1 MCCAVCSIRAAKG
14 TGKPAPFTIFTPE
27 YTHDLGRINAQLRAL
42 KAQRKSGFA
51 VLADPD
57 KIAPADMQYLGRLCN
72 DAQVDYLLMGGSLLM
87 AHQMELCIQRFKTE
101 SDIPVVL
108 FPGSPAQVT
117 PYADALLYLSL
128 ISGRNA
134 DLLIGQHVASAP
146 QVKASGLEVIS
157 TGYIVVDGGVQT
169 TVSYMSNAMP
179 VPADKP
185 EIALCTAWA
194 GEMQGK
200 HIIYLD
206 AGSGARRPVSAE
218 MISKVSSH
226 IDIPLIVGGGILT
239 AEKVYENCQA
249 GANLV
254 VVGNA
259 IERDPLLIRDMA
271 QAARAAE
278 NTLS

>member
-1 MCCAVCSIRAAKG
+1 MAI
-14 TGKPAPFTIFTPE
+14 GKIYKE
-27 YTHDLGRINAQLRAL
+27 LQLL
-42 KAQRKSGFA
+42 KAEKKSGFA

-57 KIAPADMQYLGRLCN
+57 KISPADMSHLARLCN
-72 DAQVDYLLMGGSLLM
+72 DARVDYLLMGGSLLM

-101 SDIPVVL
+101 SDIPVIL

-128 ISGRNA
+128 VSGRNA
-134 DLLIGQHVASAP
+134 ELLIGQHVASAP

-157 TGYIVVDGGVQT
+157 TGYMVIDGGIQT
-169 TVSYMSNAMP
+169 TVSYMSHAQP
-179 VPADKP
+179 IPADKP

-194 GEMQGK
+194 AELQGK
-200 HIIYLD
+200 HIIYMD
-206 AGSGARRPVSAE
+206 AGSGARRPVSEE

-226 IDIPLIVGGGILT
+226 TDIPLLVGGGILT
-239 AEKVYENCQA
+239 AEKVYANCIA
-249 GANLV
+249 GANLI

-271 QAARAAE
+271 QATRDAAAK
-278 NTLS
+278 LQHR

>member
-1 MCCAVCSIRAAKG
+1 M
-14 TGKPAPFTIFTPE
+14 GKILT
-27 YTHDLGRINAQLRAL
+27 QLRAL
-42 KAQRKSGFA
+42 KAQNKSGFA

-57 KIAPADMQYLGRLCN
+57 KIAPADMQYLARLCN
-72 DAQVDYLLMGGSLLM
+72 DAKVNYLFMGGSLLM

-134 DLLIGQHVASAP
+134 DMLIGQHVISAP

-157 TGYIVVDGGVQT
+157 TGYMVIDGGVQT
-169 TVSYMSNAMP
+169 TVSYISNAQP
-179 VPADKP
+179 IPSDKP

-194 GEMQGK
+194 GELQGK
-200 HIIYLD
+200 HVIYMD
-206 AGSGARRPVSAE
+206 AGSGARRPVSPE

-226 IDIPLIVGGGILT
+226 LEIPLFVGGGILT
-239 AEKVYENCQA
+239 PEKVYENCKA
-249 GANLV
+249 GANIV

-271 QAARAAE
+271 QASREAIAGKVV
-278 NTLS
+278 ND

>member
-1 MCCAVCSIRAAKG
+1 MVL
-14 TGKPAPFTIFTPE
+14 P
-27 YTHDLGRINAQLRAL
+27 QLRKL
-42 KAQRKSGFA
+42 KAEGRCGFA

-57 KIAPADMQYLGRLCN
+57 KIAPADMQHLARLCN
-72 DAQVDYLLMGGSLLM
+72 DAGVDYLMMGGSLLM
-87 AHQMELCIQRFKTE
+87 VHQMELCIQRFKTE

-128 ISGRNA
+128 ISGRNPE
-134 DLLIGQHVASAP
+134 LLIGQHVTSAP

-157 TGYIVVDGGVQT
+157 TGYIIIDGGVQT
-169 TVSYMSNAMP
+169 TVSYMSNTTP

-194 GEMQGK
+194 GELQGK
-200 HIIYLD
+200 HVIYLD
-206 AGSGARRPVSAE
+206 AGSGARKPVSAE
-218 MISKVSSH
+218 MVQHVSAN
-226 IDIPLIVGGGILT
+226 IGIPLIVGGGIRT
-239 AEKVYENCQA
+239 PEKVYEASRA

-259 IERDPLLIRDMA
+259 IERDPMLIRDMA
-271 QAARAAE
+271 QATRETGTYQA
-278 NTLS
+278 S

>member
-1 MCCAVCSIRAAKG
+1 MGNIL
-14 TGKPAPFTIFTPE
+14 T
-27 YTHDLGRINAQLRAL
+27 QLRTL
-42 KAQRKSGFA
+42 KSQNQSGFA

-57 KIAPADMQYLGRLCN
+57 KIAPADMQYLARLCN
-72 DAQVDYLLMGGSLLM
+72 EAGVDYLFMGGSLLM
-87 AHQMELCIQRFKTE
+87 VHQMELCIQRFKTE

-134 DLLIGQHVASAP
+134 DLLIGQHVTSAP

-157 TGYIVVDGGVQT
+157 TGYMIIDGGVQT

-179 VPADKP
+179 IPADKP

-206 AGSGARRPVSAE
+206 AGSGARRPVSTE
-218 MISKVSSH
+218 MIHKVSSH
-226 IDIPLIVGGGILT
+226 IEIPLIVGGGILT
-239 AEKVYENCQA
+239 PEKAYENCKA
-249 GANLV
+249 GANLI

-271 QAARAAE
+271 QAVHNATADKSDK
-278 NTLS
+278 LPS